1 MAADPSRTEKA
12 TPKRRNKARDEG
24 STLRVPDLDATV
36 MLWGNLFLFAAL
48 GASTVALMVRSTA
61 FFLRRAGQAG
71 YVDMGNL
78 HALGV
83 DILAVLAK
91 VLLPFLAANWL
102 LALSNQLVQHGFHIT
117 LKPLLP
123 KFSKLNPARGIQRL
137 FSAKAAVDL
146 VKSLAKFT
154 IIIWMSYAVVAP
166 RMPAILSTMH
176 LSLDQSMGYLRE
188 ILFILYR
195 NTMLIMLVL
204 AGADFLYQRHSYEK
218 SLRMTKQE
226 VKDETKDAEGNPEI
240 KGRQK
245 QLLFAKAMRRIMVQ
259 VPKASVVIT
268 NPTHFAVALRYD
280 KDTAAPVVVAKGVDH
295 LALKIRELAGTAGVP
310 VVENPPLARA
320 LYHNVPLDHPIP
332 VDLYQA
338 VAQVLAYVYH
348 LKKGAA

>member
-1 MAADPSRTEKA
+1 
-12 TPKRRNKARDEG
+12 
-24 STLRVPDLDATV
+24 
-36 MLWGNLFLFAAL
+36 
-48 GASTVALMVRSTA
+48 
-61 FFLRRAGQAG
+61 
-71 YVDMGNL
+71 
-78 HALGV
+78 
-83 DILAVLAK
+83 
-91 VLLPFLAANWL
+91 
-102 LALSNQLVQHGFHIT
+102 
-117 LKPLLP
+117 
-123 KFSKLNPARGIQRL
+123 
-137 FSAKAAVDL
+137 
-146 VKSLAKFT
+146 
-154 IIIWMSYAVVAP
+154 
-166 RMPAILSTMH
+166 
-176 LSLDQSMGYLRE
+176 
-188 ILFILYR
+188 
-195 NTMLIMLVL
+195 
-204 AGADFLYQRHSYEK
+204 
-218 SLRMTKQE
+218 MTKQE